1 MAVPAISASSYPV
14 VWQEEGRLSATG
26 KLVLDPDA
34 VVLSGIARDRMPVCE
49 RLPYAEIE
57 TIRVGRARNER
68 LNGERALLVERLDDG
83 MVRIAVLGAGMLGEL
98 ATLLAALAT

>member
-1 MAVPAISASSYPV
+1 MAVPATASSYPV
-14 VWQEEGRLSATG
+14 VWQGEGRPSATG
-26 KLVLDPDA
+26 KLVLGADA
-34 VVLSGIARDRMPVCE
+34 AVLSGVASDRLPVCE

-68 LNGERALLVERLDDG
+68 LNGERALLVERMDDG

-98 ATLLAALAT
+98 AILLAALAT